1 MRWDLQLGLPK
12 AISLRRLC
20 NSEGRKPGNPTEA
33 NPKHVFVANM
43 TTPSVEGLVF
53 FLDFYDYSEGMT
65 TVTTMTLL

>member
-1 MRWDLQLGLPK
+1 
-12 AISLRRLC
+12 
-20 NSEGRKPGNPTEA
+20 
-33 NPKHVFVANM
+33 M